1 LSRNRAVLALT
12 GAWIAVG
19 VLVGTAEWIT
29 VYRPLGTPWTTA
41 VRGPV
46 VAGLIWVP
54 LTLGAIAA
62 GRWWPILPLKPR
74 GLILHL
80 TLAAATS
87 FVLNIA
93 FNIVF
98 FALGRAEGTPLAMLS
113 NALAAGVQL
122 LHLNA
127 GAYLAIVVITAL
139 VPRQLRA
146 TAMPASPSAPTT
158 TFAVRTGQET
168 TVVPVE
174 EVDWI
179 EGAGDYARLHVGD
192 RQYLLGERLKVLETR
207 LDPNTFARVHRSAIV
222 NLSRVRRLR
231 HRSHGDYDAVLV
243 DGAEVRVSRTYRSAL
258 AELLGAK
265 EERPESVDSRKES
278 PPPA

>member
-1 LSRNRAVLALT
+1 MSRNRAILALT
-12 GAWIAVG
+12 GGWVAVG
-19 VLVGTAEWIT
+19 VLVGTAEWLT
-29 VYRPLGTPWTTA
+29 VYQARGLSWTAA

-62 GRWWPILPLKPR
+62 GRWWPILPVRP
-74 GLILHL
+74 GGMMLHL
-80 TLAAATS
+80 SLAAATS
-87 FVLNIA
+87 FVLNLA
-93 FNIVF
+93 FNVVF
-98 FALGRAEGTPLAMLS
+98 FALGWAEDTPMALLS
-113 NALAAGVQL
+113 NALTAGVQL

-127 GAYLAIVVITAL
+127 GAYLAIVVISAL
-139 VPRQLRA
+139 VPRQLLA
-146 TAMPASPSAPTT
+146 TAMPPTSSAPTT

-168 TVVPVE
+168 TVVPVN

-207 LDPNTFARVHRSAIV
+207 LDPDTFARVHRSAIV

-231 HRSHGDYDAVLV
+231 HRSHGDYDVVLA

-258 AELLGAK
+258 TNLLDTHG
-265 EERPESVDSRKES
+265 DGTQ
-278 PPPA
+278 

>member
-1 LSRNRAVLALT
+1 MSRSHAILALT
-12 GAWIAVG
+12 GAWVAVG
-19 VLVGTAEWIT
+19 VLVGTAEWFT
-29 VYRPLGTPWTTA
+29 VYQPRGLSWAAA

-46 VAGLIWVP
+46 VAGVLWVP

-62 GRWWPILPLKPR
+62 GRWWPILPVRPR
-74 GLILHL
+74 GVIVHL
-80 TLAAATS
+80 ALAAATS
-87 FVLNIA
+87 FVLNVA

-98 FALGRAEGTPLAMLS
+98 FTLGWAEGPPLAMLGS
-113 NALAAGVQL
+113 ALASGIQL

-127 GAYLAIVVITAL
+127 GAYLAIVVIAAL
-139 VPRQLRA
+139 VPRQMHA
-146 TAMPASPSAPTT
+146 TAMPASSSAPAT

-168 TVVPVE
+168 TVIPVD

-207 LDPNTFARVHRSAIV
+207 LDPNMFARVHRSAIV

-231 HRSHGDYDAVLV
+231 HRSHGDYDAVLTN
-243 DGAEVRVSRTYRSAL
+243 GAEVRVSRTYRSAL
-258 AELLGAK
+258 AQLLGTDAGA
-265 EERPESVDSRKES
+265 SDVSRR
-278 PPPA
+278 